1 MHEMVVGLML
11 ADVVLI
17 LGVIAAVA
25 LIGGWEVFLLTDLAK
40 AERVRFLP
48 RWLWAFAC
56 LFQIPLG
63 GLAYLAFGRVWNR
76 HRTAP
81 AA

>member
-1 MHEMVVGLML
+1 MNGGGLML
-11 ADVVLI
+11 ADLVLI

-25 LIGGWEVFLLTDLAK
+25 LITCWEVFLLTDLAK

-48 RWLWAFAC
+48 RWLWAVVC

-63 GLAYLAFGRVWNR
+63 GLAYLAFGRVWKRNR
-76 HRTAP
+76 AAP
-81 AA
+81 AN